1 MKKNAPLFLL
11 MAAST
16 LAVSAIDRPDAQ
28 AAPPVPVPV
37 APIQTPP
44 AAPTI
49 PATPLQK
56 SSPLG
61 EVWMGIVPAPVPEA
75 LVAQLELDGN
85 PGILVRSVGPS
96 SPAKKAGILPYDIL
110 LQVNGKPIRAAEDII
125 KSISANKPGDSVDVD
140 IIRGSKR
147 QTLKV
152 PLEKRPENLAKV
164 DGIMSEGNAN
174 DQNPADERSDAKL
187 ASRLKTKILPLV
199 KSKNMD
205 KLTPD
210 LARKLQELQDKLID
224 ETTSFNEDLDNMD
237 EQVKQLVMPLLKQ
250 GVPKVRSHLS
260 QLQDILDEVENNP
273 GVRNLTHS
281 ASNAVINIRDN
292 EGSIH
297 LNKTNDNTTVSVKD
311 STGKVLY
318 DGPYNTDEDKSKVPA
333 EVRQRLDKVIF
344 K

>member
-28 AAPPVPVPV
+28 VAPPAPVPV
-37 APIQTPP
+37 APTQTTP

-61 EVWMGIVPAPVPEA
+61 EVWMGIVPTPVPEA
-75 LVAQLELDGN
+75 LVAQLELNGN
-85 PGILVRSVGPS
+85 PGILVRSIGPN

-125 KSISANKPGDSVDVD
+125 KSISDNKPGDSVDVD

-164 DGIMSEGNAN
+164 DGIMSEGNVN
-174 DQNPADERSDAKL
+174 DQNPSGEKSDAKL

-199 KSKNMD
+199 KSQNID

-297 LNKTNDNTTVSVKD
+297 LNKTNDSTTVSVKD

-318 DGPYNTDEDKSKVPA
+318 DGPYNTDEDKSKVPT

>member
-1 MKKNAPLFLL
+1 

-28 AAPPVPVPV
+28 TAPPAPVPG
-37 APIQTPP
+37 APAHTHP

-61 EVWMGIVPAPVPEA
+61 EVWMGIVPTPVPEA
-75 LVAQLELDGN
+75 LVVQLELDGN
-85 PGILVRSVGPS
+85 PGILVRAVGPN

-110 LQVNGKPIRAAEDII
+110 LQVNGKPIRVSEDII

-152 PLEKRPENLAKV
+152 PLEKRPENLAKA

-174 DQNPADERSDAKL
+174 EPNPSDKKSNANL
-187 ASRLKTKILPLV
+187 ASRLKTKILPLA
-199 KSKNMD
+199 KSRHMD

-224 ETTSFNEDLDNMD
+224 ETASFNEDLDNMD
-237 EQVKQLVMPLLKQ
+237 DQVKQLVMPLLKQ

-260 QLQDILDEVENNP
+260 QLQDILDQVENNP
-273 GVRNLTHS
+273 GVRTLTQS
-281 ASNAVINIRDN
+281 SSNAVINIRDN

-318 DGPYNTDEDKSKVPA
+318 EGPYSTDEDKSKVPT